1 LAWANGWLAA
11 YLAACARLVGGL
23 PGAQATS
30 AGAVVLLAGAT
41 LLVLVLVHL
50 RPPRGRRAAAVLA
63 MALALVLAWRS
74 APDDAL
80 PPPKGFRLTV
90 LDVGQGD
97 AILLQVPEGAVL
109 VDQGP
114 PEADVVGLLERLG
127 VRRLAAL
134 VTTHPH
140 RDHVGGG
147 QEVLAELPVG
157 QVLDPL
163 QPTDSVDERKLLKEA
178 RRRRVPVVAARIGR
192 AYRLGR
198 LRIRVLWP
206 DDAGSTAE
214 DPHAHGVVLLA
225 SYGSIDALLTGDSEG
240 DVTVPLRPP
249 PVEILKVAHHGS
261 VDDQL
266 DELLALTRPRIAL
279 ISLGA
284 DNDYGHPAPSTLATL
299 GRVRGLAVYRT
310 DTDGRIVV
318 EADGERV
325 SIETEG

>member
-1 LAWANGWLAA
+1 
-11 YLAACARLVGGL
+11 
-23 PGAQATS
+23 
-30 AGAVVLLAGAT
+30 
-41 LLVLVLVHL
+41 VLVLVYL
-50 RPPRGRRAAAVLA
+50 RPPRGRRAVAVLA

-97 AILLQVPEGAVL
+97 AIVLQVPEGAVL

-114 PEADVVGLLERLG
+114 PEAEVVGVLGRLG

-147 QEVLAELPVG
+147 QEVLGELPVG

-163 QPTDSVDERKLLKEA
+163 QPTDSTDERELLKEA
-178 RRRRVPVVAARIGR
+178 RSRRVPVVAARTGR
-192 AYRLGR
+192 TYRLGR
-198 LRIRVLWP
+198 LRLRVLWP
-206 DDAGSTAE
+206 DEGGHTTD

-225 SYGSIDALLTGDSEG
+225 SYGSIDALLTGDSEA

-261 VDDQL
+261 VDERL
-266 DELLALTRPRIAL
+266 DELLALTRPRVAL

-284 DNDYGHPAPSTLATL
+284 HNDYGHPAPSTLATL
-299 GRVRGLAVYRT
+299 ESVRGLAVYRT
-310 DTDGRIVV
+310 DRDGRITL
-318 EADGERV
+318 ETDGARISV
-325 SIETEG
+325 HTED